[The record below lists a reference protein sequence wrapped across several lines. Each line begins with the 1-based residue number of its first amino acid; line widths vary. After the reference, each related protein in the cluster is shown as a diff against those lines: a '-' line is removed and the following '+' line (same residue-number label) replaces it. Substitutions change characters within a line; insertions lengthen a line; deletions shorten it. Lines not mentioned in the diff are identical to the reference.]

1 MADYRF
7 LSYDL
12 RSNVALEELP
22 LSIKEFGGRLNGAG
36 PFRATMPVEAAS
48 SRLLMAATIPERTV
62 VYVERDGVL
71 VDGFIIWQRRRRAGV
86 PVEVSGASLPSY
98 WRRNNIRANLTYAG
112 ADQFAIARGIV
123 DHLQTQAGANIG
135 IVTGSATCGVTRD
148 RTYYGYERKNVG
160 DAIAELGAVD
170 NGFDWSVD
178 VAWVAGVP
186 TKTLNLSHP
195 RRGRLAGTT
204 GVVFETGKNVIDYD
218 YLEDGTRSART
229 VDALGAGD
237 GNDMLISTSTDTAL
251 IDAGYPLTAET
262 ISHKDVSIQ
271 ATLDAHALAARRA
284 RATTPTFLQV
294 EIDPADVDAGLGTWI
309 VGDDVLVKLTDE
321 NFPLQDDGSPGLLS
335 YWRVLAYD
343 VNLPDNGPETVKV
356 VLGSIN

>member
-1 MADYRF
+1 MANYRF

-12 RSNVALEELP
+12 RTNVALEELP

-36 PFRATMPVEAAS
+36 PFRATMPVEAAT
-48 SRLLMAATIPERTV
+48 SRLLMAATVPERTV

-71 VDGFIIWQRRRRAGV
+71 VEGFIIWRRTRRSAR
-86 PVEVSGASLPSY
+86 PVEISGSAFPSY
-98 WRRNNIRANLTYAG
+98 LRRNNIRANLTYAA
-112 ADQFAIARGIV
+112 ADQFAIARGII

-135 IVTGSATCGVTRD
+135 IITGSATCGVTRD

-170 NGFDWSVD
+170 NGFDWSID
-178 VAWVAGVP
+178 VAWSAGVP
-186 TKTLNLSHP
+186 TKTLNLSYP
-195 RRGRLAGTT
+195 RRGRIAGST
-204 GVVFETGKNVIDYD
+204 GVVFEAGKNLLDYEF
-218 YLEDGTRSART
+218 LEDGTRSARS
-229 VDALGAGD
+229 VDALGSGD
-237 GNDMLISTSTDTAL
+237 GSDMLISTSTDTAL

-262 ISHKDVSIQ
+262 IAHKDVTVQ

-284 RATTPTFLQV
+284 RAATPTFLEV

-309 VGDDVLVKLTDE
+309 VGDDVQVRITDD
-321 NFPLQDDGSPGLLS
+321 NFPLQSDGTPGLLS

-343 VNLPDNGPETVKV
+343 VKLPDNGPETVKV
-356 VLGSIN
+356 VLGSIL